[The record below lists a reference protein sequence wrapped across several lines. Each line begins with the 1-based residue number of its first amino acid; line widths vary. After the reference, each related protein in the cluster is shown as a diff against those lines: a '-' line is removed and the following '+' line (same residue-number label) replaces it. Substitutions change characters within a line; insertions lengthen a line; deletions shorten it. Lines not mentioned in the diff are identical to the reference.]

1 MITIISQKAA
11 NTFHPAANPIN
22 ITVDS
27 NNSGKCNF
35 RYVCDIRING
45 TAVFKDKLFPDP
57 ATGYGFFQLNR
68 IISDYIENYITKT
81 EPIAYFSP
89 GADGTSP
96 DALISVQC
104 LFGEEYDSSLDCT
117 GTVVQYLNLKESY
130 IFYVFNGAIDYESF
144 LTWNYTDYL
153 GVWASASNDMK
164 FLTNSPREI
173 EVTFNEPY
181 YLDFISLTSPTIP
194 TGSPIPWNGQGY
206 VALEIVTTIKD
217 GSTQSEILETVFM
230 APRKRYRL
238 AVGPLDINRIFGSS
252 LIDDSVKSYT
262 TQIIWAGFF
271 PNGKKK
277 RIQPLSEIFTFKV
290 KRPQTFS
297 TRLGFVGRLGTPES
311 FTFYHRNM
319 KSFNITRSSY
329 NKLLQTNYGGSLTY
343 QVGDRSASTFN
354 IQAVE
359 SHKVATYCS
368 RDMSEFLYEM
378 WLSGDVWVYDLPELI
393 CFHTYTNNINNLYF
407 IADTDD
413 HGLKAGDVIFVY
425 LEFDLVLS
433 INQLIK
439 KTIISVSGRQI
450 DVGLT
455 GITSYAG
462 WMHKDQS
469 WRRLPVIISD
479 NTIEVKQKMTKPIE
493 YSLTYTAAYNKYTSL

>member
-1 MITIISQKAA
+1 MITIISQKTT

-35 RYVCDIRING
+35 RYVCDIKING
-45 TAVFKDKLFPDP
+45 TSVFKDKLFPDP

-81 EPIAYFSP
+81 EPISYFSA
-89 GADGTSP
+89 GADGQSP
-96 DALISVQC
+96 DAVVSVQC
-104 LFGEEYDSSLDCT
+104 FFGEEYDSSLDCS
-117 GTVVQYLNLKESY
+117 GTVAQYLNLITSNL
-130 IFYVFNGAIDYESF
+130 FYVFNGAIDYESF

-181 YLDFISLTSPTIP
+181 YIDFISLTSPTII
-194 TGSPIPWNGQGY
+194 SSVGQGY
-206 VALEIVTTIKD
+206 VALEIVKIMKD
-217 GSTQSEILETVFM
+217 GSTQTDILGTVFM
-230 APRKRYRL
+230 ATRRRYRL
-238 AVGPLDINRIFGSS
+238 AVGPLDINRISGSS
-252 LIDDSVKSYT
+252 TIDDSVRSYT
-262 TQIIWAGFF
+262 VQIIWALNNIGTDT
-271 PNGKKK
+271 KL
-277 RIQPLSEIFTFKV
+277 QPLSEIFTFKV

-297 TRLGFVGRLGTPES
+297 TRLGFVGRLGSPES

-329 NKLLQTNYGGSLTY
+329 NKLLQSNYGGSLTY

-378 WLSGDVWVYDLPELI
+378 WLSSDVWVYDLPELI
-393 CFHTYTNNINNLYF
+393 CFHTYTDNINNLYL

-413 HGLKAGDVIFVY
+413 HGLKVGDVIFMY
-425 LEFDLVLS
+425 LEFDPVLS
-433 INQLIK
+433 INQTTK
-439 KTIISVSGRQI
+439 KTIISVNGRQI
-450 DVGLT
+450 GVGLT
-455 GITSYAG
+455 GITTYGG
-462 WMHKDQS
+462 WMHKDES
-469 WRRLPVIISD
+469 WRRLPVVISD
-479 NTIEVKQKMTKPIE
+479 NTIEVKQKTTKPIE